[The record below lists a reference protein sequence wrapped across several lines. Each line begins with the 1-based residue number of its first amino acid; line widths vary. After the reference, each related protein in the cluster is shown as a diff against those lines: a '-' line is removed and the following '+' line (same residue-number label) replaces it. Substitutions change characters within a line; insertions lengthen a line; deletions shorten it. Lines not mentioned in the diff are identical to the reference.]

1 MKILYD
7 YQGLTQQV
15 GGVSRC
21 FCEYIKELSK
31 DNEVEIVCPHTRN
44 VYMQEILG
52 RKESALVRFPY
63 CKELTRKIA
72 IPLNMASAY
81 LAVRKN
87 DFDIFHPTMDWVYYY
102 ENIIRKPYVLTIH
115 DLIPEIYF
123 AKEPEGHKRLSSW
136 LEIRKKCLKG
146 AARVMCV
153 SEHTKKDLL
162 HYYDFLDPV
171 KIDVVYHGIHPFKG
185 QYVENRWGRYMLYV
199 GQREAYKNFRFTM
212 DALTPLLQEEP
223 DLRVICTGKPFSS
236 DEYEFL
242 CKLGMESRIVC
253 LGFVDEILLAS
264 LYHHALLFI
273 YPSKYEGFGIPILE
287 SFINGCPACIAN
299 ATCFPEV
306 GGDAVSYFD
315 PNDKNSIYKAASRVI
330 NDHKYANELRMRGR
344 ERASLFTWKTSAEN
358 VMRSYKAAQC
368 PPPLE

>member
-31 DNEVEIVCPHTRN
+31 GNEINIACPHTRN

-52 RKESALVRFPY
+52 RQQSALMRFPY
-63 CKELTRKIA
+63 GKELTRKIA
-72 IPLNMASAY
+72 VPLNMTCAY
-81 LAVRKN
+81 FAVKKN

-102 ENIIRKPYVLTIH
+102 RNVIRKPFVLTIH

-123 AKEPEGHKRLSSW
+123 SKVPEKHARLTKW
-136 LEIRKKCLKG
+136 LKIRKSCLQD

-162 HYYDFLDPV
+162 NYYDFLSPE
-171 KIDVVYHGIHPFKG
+171 KIDVVYHGIHPFDG
-185 QYVENRWGRYMLYV
+185 QYANNIWGRFILYV
-199 GQREAYKNFRFTM
+199 GQRGAYKNFESSM
-212 DALTPLLQEEP
+212 EALKPLLDEQH
-223 DLRVICTGKPFSS
+223 DLRVICTGNPFS
-236 DEYEFL
+236 EKEIEFIAQ
-242 CKLGMESRIVC
+242 LGLNGKIVC
-253 LGFVDEILLAS
+253 AGFVDEATLAS
-264 LYHHALLFI
+264 LYHHAQVFI

-287 SFINGCPACIAN
+287 AFVNGCPACISN

-315 PNDKNSIYKAASRVI
+315 ANDKDSILQSVRNVVSDNTFAE
-330 NDHKYANELRMRGR
+330 ELRKKGQ
-344 ERASLFTWKTSAEN
+344 ERASLFTWSSAAEK
-358 VMRSYKAAQC
+358 VLACYKKALQ
-368 PPPLE
+368 

>member
-21 FCEYIKELSK
+21 FCEYIKELGK
-31 DNEVEIVCPHTRN
+31 DNDVEIVCPHTRN

-52 RKESALVRFPY
+52 RKQSALMRFPY
-63 CKELTRKIA
+63 YKDLTRKIA
-72 IPLNMASAY
+72 VPLNMASAY

-87 DFDIFHPTMDWVYYY
+87 DFDIFHPTMDWVDYYR
-102 ENIIRKPYVLTIH
+102 NVIRKPYVLTIH

-123 AKEPEGHKRLSSW
+123 SKDPEKHARLAKW
-136 LEIRKKCLKG
+136 LKIRKSCLQG

-162 HYYDFLDPV
+162 NYYDFLDPE
-171 KIDVVYHGIHPFKG
+171 KIDVVYHGIYPSEG
-185 QYVENRWGRYMLYV
+185 QYANNIWGRYILYV
-199 GQREAYKNFRFTM
+199 GQRGGYKNFEFSM
-212 DALTPLLQEEP
+212 GALKPLLDELH
-223 DLRVICTGKPFSS
+223 DLRVICTGKPFS
-236 DEYEFL
+236 EEEIKFIAQIGL
-242 CKLGMESRIVC
+242 NERIVC
-253 LGFVDEILLAS
+253 AGFVDEATLAS
-264 LYHHALLFI
+264 LYHHAQVFI

-287 SFINGCPACIAN
+287 AFVNGCPACISN

-315 PNDKNSIYKAASRVI
+315 PNDKDSILQSVSRVVS
-330 NDHKYANELRMRGR
+330 DSSLAEALRKKGH
-344 ERASLFTWKTSAEN
+344 ERANLFTWSSAAEKVLN
-358 VMRSYKAAQC
+358 CYRKALQ
-368 PPPLE
+368 